1 MDPGLVGNCLL
12 YVLLLPDNIY
22 AVIFA
27 TATVENSMV
36 SVERIHN
43 MTTISPEDL
52 RTRHKDEVLIKTNW
66 PMHGCIEFQK
76 YSTKYRPDT
85 GIVLNSISVSIKSK
99 EKIGIVGRTG
109 SGKSSLV
116 NSLFRVIEA
125 TSGRIVIDG
134 VDIAEIGLD
143 LLRQKLCVI
152 PQDTA
157 LFQGKLRDNL
167 DPFNQYSDEKIENVL
182 KMIGFPDEYKN
193 FAEFEVKN
201 NGSNFSAGQKQMICI
216 ARALLRQCKIIFLD
230 EATASIDFKTD
241 SAIQK
246 IIKEQFVDCTV
257 LTIAHRIN
265 TIMNSDRIMVLDQG
279 MLVEFDTPENLKSQN
294 GYFCKLAYTH

>member
-1 MDPGLVGNCLL
+1 MSIVLEMISDIILLTSIVVIVYFRDSMDPGLVGNCLL

-99 EKIGIVGRTG
+99 EKIGIV
-109 SGKSSLV
+109 
-116 NSLFRVIEA
+116 N
-125 TSGRIVIDG
+125 
-134 VDIAEIGLD
+134 
-143 LLRQKLCVI
+143 
-152 PQDTA
+152 
-157 LFQGKLRDNL
+157 
-167 DPFNQYSDEKIENVL
+167 KI
-182 KMIGFPDEYKN
+182 
-193 FAEFEVKN
+193 
-201 NGSNFSAGQKQMICI
+201 
-216 ARALLRQCKIIFLD
+216 
-230 EATASIDFKTD
+230 
-241 SAIQK
+241 
-246 IIKEQFVDCTV
+246 
-257 LTIAHRIN
+257 
-265 TIMNSDRIMVLDQG
+265 
-279 MLVEFDTPENLKSQN
+279 
-294 GYFCKLAYTH
+294 